1 MIQESIN
8 FFQTKLLQW
17 FKSNG
22 RTHLPWFNQPPYKVW
37 LSEIMLQQTQV
48 TTVIP
53 YFHKFIETFPTIADL
68 AHTSEEHVCQLWAG
82 LGYYH
87 RARNLHRTACIIH
100 EQYHGEFPKDLKE
113 LQTLPGIGPSTAAAI
128 ASLAFNLPH
137 AIFDGNVKRVL
148 ARYFG
153 IETEIDKKS
162 TLKELEQLAH
172 ACMPHSSC
180 QSYTQAIMDMGATC
194 CLPKNPQCHQCP
206 FNTNCKAY
214 LNNKT
219 FIIPIKSKKKPK
231 PMITYHYL
239 ALYNANSS
247 VLMIKRPPK
256 GIWPHLWCFPEL
268 DEIKQNKGDIEI
280 RHELTHQ
287 SMDIHIHLKYENI
300 NKLEG
305 IWANE
310 SNFQELGLPKPI
322 LVALPKIFLALKS
335 PSHFGHQV
343 APQQQP
349 D

>member
-1 MIQESIN
+1 VTQQSIN
-8 FFQTKLLQW
+8 FFQTKLLKW

-48 TTVIP
+48 ATVLP
-53 YFHKFIETFPTIADL
+53 YFHKFTETFPAITDL
-68 AHTSEEHVCQLWAG
+68 AHASEETICQLWAG

-100 EQYHGEFPKDLKE
+100 EQYQDEFPKDLKK
-113 LQTLPGIGPSTAAAI
+113 LQELPGIGPSTAAAI

-162 TLKELEQLAH
+162 TLKELEQLAN
-172 ACMPHSSC
+172 ACMPQTNC

-194 CLPKNPQCHQCP
+194 CQPKNPQCQQCP
-206 FNTNCKAY
+206 LNTNCKAY
-214 LNNKT
+214 LNKKT
-219 FIIPIKSKKKPK
+219 MLIPKKSPKKPK
-231 PMITYHYL
+231 PMITYHYV

-247 VLMIKRPPK
+247 VLMIKRSPK
-256 GIWPHLWCFPEL
+256 GIWPHLWCFPAL
-268 DEIKQNKGDIEI
+268 DVIKQNKGDIEI

-287 SMDIHIHLKYENI
+287 SMDIQIHLKYSNT
-300 NKLEG
+300 NNQEG
-305 IWANE
+305 IWISE
-310 SNFQELGLPKPI
+310 LNFQELGLPKPI
-322 LVALPKIFLALKS
+322 LVALPKVFLALKS
-335 PSHFGHQV
+335 PSHFGHQLDH
-343 APQQQP
+343 QLQL